1 MVVVGRVYAFLW
13 VVEVMV
19 DLGKLDT
26 CCVVVVVSY
35 VGYWVIGVWVSTNPP
50 KLVVVESIAAE
61 VVVSGINWLI
71 LLGVNSWNDNWVAL
85 SPALS

>member
-13 VVEVMV
+13 VVEVTV

-26 CCVVVVVSY
+26 CCVVVVVPY

-71 LLGVNSWNDNWVAL
+71 LLGVNSWNDNWVEL

>member
-13 VVEVMV
+13 VVEVTV

-26 CCVVVVVSY
+26 CCVVVVVPY

>member
-13 VVEVMV
+13 VVEVTV

-26 CCVVVVVSY
+26 CCVVVVASY